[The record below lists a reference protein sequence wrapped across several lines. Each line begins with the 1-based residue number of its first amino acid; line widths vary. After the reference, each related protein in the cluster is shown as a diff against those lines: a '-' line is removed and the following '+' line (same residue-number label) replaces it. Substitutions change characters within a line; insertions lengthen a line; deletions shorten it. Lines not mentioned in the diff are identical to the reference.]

1 MSQGNMQAEL
11 TVNQDNKP
19 RNESRNNQSDIN
31 INLIDK
37 DSQNKNMMIDDS
49 SIQSDLFDQQQN
61 DKNNQS
67 MPMSED
73 EFDKMERKALN

>member
-1 MSQGNMQAEL
+1 MQAEL
-11 TVNQDNKP
+11 TVNQDIKP
-19 RNESRNNQSDIN
+19 RNKPRNNQSDIN
-31 INLIDK
+31 INLIEK

-73 EFDKMERKALN
+73 EFDRMERKALN

>member
-1 MSQGNMQAEL
+1 MQAEL

-19 RNESRNNQSDIN
+19 RNEPRNNQSDIN

-73 EFDKMERKALN
+73 EFDRMERKALN

>member
-11 TVNQDNKP
+11 TVKQDNKP
-19 RNESRNNQSDIN
+19 RNEPRNNQSDIN

-73 EFDKMERKALN
+73 EFDRMERKALN

>member
-1 MSQGNMQAEL
+1 MQAEL
-11 TVNQDNKP
+11 TVKQDNKP
-19 RNESRNNQSDIN
+19 RNEPRNNQSDIN

-73 EFDKMERKALN
+73 EFDRMERKALN